1 MLFILMI
8 QPSITENLNR
18 DGEGKERLF
27 LFLIYNM
34 KNFPDAFT
42 SMYMQ
47 DSSYFDAKPLND
59 SLTAK
64 KNSHS
69 LPLQSPEQ

>member
-1 MLFILMI
+1 
-8 QPSITENLNR
+8 
-18 DGEGKERLF
+18 
-27 LFLIYNM
+27 
-34 KNFPDAFT
+34 
-42 SMYMQ
+42 MYMQ
-47 DSSYFDAKPLND
+47 DFSYFDAKPLND